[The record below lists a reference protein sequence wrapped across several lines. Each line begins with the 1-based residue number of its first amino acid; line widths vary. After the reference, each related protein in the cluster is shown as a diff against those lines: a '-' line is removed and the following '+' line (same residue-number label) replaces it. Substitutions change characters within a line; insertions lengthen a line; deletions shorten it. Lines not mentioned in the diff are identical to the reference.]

1 MNDGDDEIFVS
12 PTIEVAVETSSRSSS
27 TSSSYDELL
36 EEPLTA
42 SSLEDIVDD
51 GNASSTTTTTS
62 MDTTNDEASSSSSD
76 SGKDETELTTT
87 TTTTTATMR
96 TMTKRPQ
103 FPGPDA
109 ASVVHASEFRPDSV
123 APAWLH
129 MAPDA
134 IFDQFDPIE
143 GQVDYRGRGGRA
155 LAAGTRTP
163 RGGYRQPGP
172 QRRRRH
178 HRRF

>member
-27 TSSSYDELL
+27 TSSPYDELL

-62 MDTTNDEASSSSSD
+62 MDTTNDKASSSSSD
-76 SGKDETELTTT
+76 SGKDETELTT

-178 HRRF
+178 HRFF